1 MPKPKLRSQVT
12 KSKVNSPA
20 PQRLV
25 NTQAG
30 KLTDKVTSKQSLN
43 KDGKSETRFY
53 RGNMEVSPAESNVLR
68 NKEKQK
74 ATHKM
79 QDYNRSR
86 PNAIVQGLMDPTGI
100 SQWGEAKLAAKDLMS
115 MAGSAIGLK
124 SKEGYKWDTSRAV
137 GDAFDI
143 IGAAPL
149 FGKAKVA
156 SEGLKLAKSVSKPI
170 IGQLAKSVAK
180 HSAPTLG
187 VVGTNE
193 YIKSKSKKKR

>member
-1 MPKPKLRSQVT
+1 MAMFKLRSQVT
-12 KSKVNSPA
+12 ESKTSSPA

-25 NTQAG
+25 NTPVG

-43 KDGKSETRFY
+43 SEGKSETRFY
-53 RGNMEVSPAESNVLR
+53 RGNMEVSPDESNVLR

-86 PNAIVQGLMDPTGI
+86 PNAAVQALMDPTGV

-143 IGAAPL
+143 VGAIPL
-149 FGKAKVA
+149 VGKAKAA
-156 SEGLKLAKSVSKPI
+156 SEGLKLAKSVSKPVVGKI
-170 IGQLAKSVAK
+170 AKSLVK
-180 HSAPTLG
+180 HAAPTVG
-187 VVGTNE
+187 VIATDKYN
-193 YIKSKSKKKR
+193 KSKNKK